1 MSTRL
6 NEIKLEG
13 NELQS
18 YLETFNK
25 DLEGNGTQTIT
36 LIQEADENDEE
47 VEEGTYFVD
56 QAGNYYYQAT
66 KDSEPVLT
74 EPPDDENIQFIVED
88 DDNCIE
94 DSESVAEQMTTAAVK
109 TRKQTMLSKQSGT
122 SEFGSMGYDA
132 QVENND
138 EVRTIAMFDRVPQHS
153 GVAQDDQRQNLLIR
167 QRTG

>member
-1 MSTRL
+1 MTARL

-25 DLEGNGTQTIT
+25 DLEGNSSQTIT
-36 LIQEADENDEE
+36 LIQETDENDEE
-47 VEEGTYFVD
+47 MDEGTYFVD

-88 DDNCIE
+88 DENCIE
-94 DSESVAEQMTTAAVK
+94 GSTETDSVTEQLTTGTVK
-109 TRKQTMLSKQSGT
+109 TRKQTMLSKLCGSN
-122 SEFGSMGYDA
+122 EFGSMAYDT

-138 EVRTIAMFDRVPQHS
+138 EVRFRHVLSYKHQC
-153 GVAQDDQRQNLLIR
+153 
-167 QRTG
+167 